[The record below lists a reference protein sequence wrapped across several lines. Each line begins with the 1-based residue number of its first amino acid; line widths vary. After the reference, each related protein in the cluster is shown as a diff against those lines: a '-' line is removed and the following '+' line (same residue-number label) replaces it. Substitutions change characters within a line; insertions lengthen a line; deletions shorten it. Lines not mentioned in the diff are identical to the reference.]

1 MFSGER
7 GLPMALLIEKTVMKG
22 PEGEK
27 LQEEVG
33 VNLLQQMI
41 DSDFMGMVK
50 ENTAPWRELMA
61 YYRCAMM
68 EVETK
73 FKVLNE
79 QFSLLYDR
87 NPIEAIKSRMKTME
101 SIAEKMERKGF
112 PFTIESL
119 EKQMHDVAGVRIVC
133 SFPEDI
139 YMLADCFLRQDD
151 IVLLE
156 RRDYIKNPKDSG
168 YRSLHL
174 IIEVP
179 IFLEQGKKWMKV
191 EVQLRTIAMDFWASL
206 EHKIRYKKDVSPE
219 IAEELAMEMRACA
232 EVSARLDRR
241 MEAVRQHL
249 DEIEGKN
256 HKSR

>member
-1 MFSGER
+1 
-7 GLPMALLIEKTVMKG
+7 MALVIEKTVVKG
-22 PEGEK
+22 PAGSNLK
-27 LQEEVG
+27 NEVG
-33 VNLLQQMI
+33 EQLLQQ
-41 DSDFMGMVK
+41 FMDAGFVDMVRK
-50 ENTAPWRELMA
+50 NSMPWRELMA

-101 SIAEKMERKGF
+101 SIAEKMDRKGF
-112 PFTIESL
+112 PFTIDSL
-119 EKQMHDVAGVRIVC
+119 QKDMHDIAGVRIVC

-139 YMLADCFLRQDD
+139 YMLADTFLAQDY

-156 RRDYIKNPKDSG
+156 RRDYIQNPKDSG

-174 IIEVP
+174 IVEVP

-206 EHKIRYKKDVSPE
+206 EHKIRYKKDIDPA
-219 IAEELAMEMRACA
+219 IADELAMEMRACA

-241 MEAVRQHL
+241 MEAVRRHL
-249 DEIEGKN
+249 EELESLSK
-256 HKSR
+256 HPEQELESQ